1 MLGPAPAPGQV
12 VMGQRL
18 GGLCVGACDS
28 DWAMRSVF
36 FATYGKQ
43 SLANLKLMGTDP
55 RTLRAADV
63 VCCGFCCKPF
73 TPCGLQKGWED
84 ESYGD
89 NYDLMVDGTPR
100 SVGSNH
106 GTSQAAPDLLLTPS
120 APRIGAALEARRQA
134 GVLDRCLLVENV
146 PNLLRFLSQERLARL
161 SATGWHYKIYVVA
174 APFFGCANLRERLVL
189 IAFRD
194 PAHLAAFVP
203 PPATSATPPPVS
215 SILLPCPKDS
225 SRELFIKPQ
234 QYKKTDA
241 PRVVGKLY
249 PLGIGSPVSRCTA
262 AVRTSDSQ
270 MSAYSLLLTR
280 LGSVSGQLRPPGGAR
295 HAGLLRRPAREPRP

>member
-1 MLGPAPAPGQV
+1 
-12 VMGQRL
+12 MGQRL

-28 DWAMRSVF
+28 DGAMRSVF

-43 SLANLKLMGTDP
+43 SLENLKLMGTDP

-84 ESYGD
+84 ETFGD

-146 PNLLRFLSQERLARL
+146 PNLLRFLSPERLARL

-174 APFFGCANLRERLVL
+174 APFFGCVVPLHPAAGRTDHRAQRLRGIRRGGPHGHGRSRRR
-189 IAFRD
+189 AQRPRRFPRRD
-194 PAHLAAFVP
+194 
-203 PPATSATPPPVS
+203 T
-215 SILLPCPKDS
+215 
-225 SRELFIKPQ
+225 
-234 QYKKTDA
+234 
-241 PRVVGKLY
+241 
-249 PLGIGSPVSRCTA
+249 
-262 AVRTSDSQ
+262 
-270 MSAYSLLLTR
+270 
-280 LGSVSGQLRPPGGAR
+280 
-295 HAGLLRRPAREPRP
+295 